1 MEIFK
6 VDNHKFSPSSIP
18 YLFSIAENQ
27 HLREQAAAAQRVA
40 TVVKEA
46 ADVLQAALPPLH
58 PEDIQQALQGK

>member
-18 YLFSIAENQ
+18 YLFSKAENQ

-46 ADVLQAALPPLH
+46 ADVLQAVLPPLH
-58 PEDIQQALQGK
+58 PDIQQAFQGK